1 MDRKQGILFLLPPF
15 LLIGIPLFC
24 MGFTIV
30 LSFTN
35 ASLFGGINT
44 GQFIGL
50 ENYIELLGDPLFHT
64 SLRNNFL
71 FLFLLV
77 SFPVVIGLVLAIL
90 LSLKVKG
97 ETVFKSLFYFPMIV
111 SFVVSGTIWTW
122 MFKTSGGLVNTT
134 LNSLGWGQLAQSW
147 LSDPTLVMV
156 PLAIAGIWHV
166 IGYPVILF
174 SAGLVDIPES
184 VMDASKMEASTF
196 QTYWHVVIPML
207 KPVILGVTILL
218 TINAFKIFDLIF
230 VMTFGGPVMSTYVLA
245 FLVYMDAISSWRLG
259 YGSAVAVV
267 LLFVSLI
274 CISLLIYI
282 SNRRRD

>member
-1 MDRKQGILFLLPPF
+1 MDRKQGIIFLLPPF

-24 MGFTIV
+24 MGFTIL
-30 LSFTN
+30 LSFTD

-44 GQFIGL
+44 GKFIGL

-64 SLRNNFL
+64 SLKNNFV

-77 SFPVVIGLVLAIL
+77 SFPVVIGLGLAIL
-90 LSLKVKG
+90 LSMKVKG
-97 ETVFKSLFYFPMIV
+97 ESVFKSLFYFPMIV

-122 MFKTSGGLVNTT
+122 MFKTSGGLLNTT
-134 LNSLGWGQLAQSW
+134 LSSLGWGNLAQSW

-166 IGYPVILF
+166 MGYPIILF
-174 SAGLVDIPES
+174 SAGLVDIPKP
-184 VMDASKMEASTF
+184 VMDAAKMEASTY
-196 QTYWHVVIPML
+196 QTYRHVVIPML

-230 VMTFGGPVMSTYVLA
+230 TMTFGGPVMSTYVLA

-267 LLFVSLI
+267 LLFVSLT
-274 CISLLIYI
+274 CIALLIYI
-282 SNRRRD
+282 SNRRSD